1 MDKDAMDVLVAVRE
15 LLSDPH
21 NWTKHAEGRTESGI
35 VSHHSYPSTKSR
47 CITGAVYYIA
57 DKQNKDV
64 NTKLAVTQHIRNF
77 TPHDSIVRFND
88 HPLRKHPSVL
98 KLLDKAIK
106 HANK

>member
-1 MDKDAMDVLVAVRE
+1 MDKDATDVLVAVRE

-21 NWTKHAEGRTESGI
+21 NWTKYASGRDRSGI
-35 VSHHSYPSTKSR
+35 ISHPSHPNTKSR

-64 NTKLAVTQHIRNF
+64 NVKLAVTQHIRKF
-77 TPHDSIVRFND
+77 TPHGHIIHFND
-88 HPLRKHPSVL
+88 HPLRGHPSVL

-106 HANK
+106 HANE